1 MALQTSGQISLNDI
15 HVEAG
20 GSSGSSCSIND
31 SDIRGLIGKS
41 SGSAMDFADWY
52 GASGSSG
59 GGGGSSGS
67 CFPSG
72 SLIAMADGT
81 ETAIEAV
88 QIGDNVLASGGTTA
102 EVLNL
107 HIHENETFD
116 IFTINEQLQ
125 TTNAHP
131 IWADGGWK
139 AIDADAAQVIHPELS
154 VQQLEIG
161 MYLLDKD
168 GYSVQIT
175 SITETTEQIIVY
187 NLDVSGDNTYFV
199 DGFLVHN
206 K

>member
-20 GSSGSSCSIND
+20 GFSGSSCSIND
-31 SDIRGLIGKS
+31 TDIRGLIGKS

-52 GASGSSG
+52 GASGEDEEAEEG
-59 GGGGSSGS
+59 
-67 CFPSG
+67 CFTG
-72 SLIAMADGT
+72 DMIVTMADGT
-81 ETAIEAV
+81 ETAIKAM

-107 HIHENETFD
+107 HIHENKTLD

-139 AIDADAAQVIHPELS
+139 AIDPDAAQVIHPELS
-154 VQQLEIG
+154 IQQLEVG

-175 SITETTEQIIVY
+175 SITETTEQTTVY

-199 DGFLVHN
+199 EGFLVHN